1 MSQAFYT
8 SIGGISVAQTQL
20 NVVADNLA
28 NMNTVGFKSSAVTF
42 SDVYYDTISSGN
54 APTSTTAGTNPKQV
68 GLGVQISAISRD
80 FKNGA
85 LTATGNNT
93 DLYINGDGFFC
104 VTDNTGEIFYTR
116 AGNFQLD
123 TDGNLVL
130 PSGYKAIGADR
141 LYDTKT
147 EGTAIKIPQSID
159 TQTIPNESTESG
171 ESIDTKD
178 LDRLN
183 GVSLTPGT
191 FTMQVTLE
199 SGSATV
205 PVDISSANNFGD
217 ITKLIQDAFDAE
229 GIYAEVSCDSSTE
242 GKLKIETPEDP
253 ETDPTKKK
261 KKIMSISFESGTSNF
276 VTETRI
282 DRTGEDLY
290 ETDVLDS
297 KQIIK
302 PVDDASSATAQNY
315 KELAI
320 GSNGAIVIT
329 YSNGDKLTVE
339 PDYDSNKSKFVYTT
353 AGGTIIKGSDVVI
366 NENVAVESNLMLQMA
381 NFMNPNGL
389 LAEGSNVYSIGT
401 NSGYVTYGTP
411 AYKSFG
417 ELIAGNYEGSN
428 VDMTKEFAR
437 MITAQRTIEA
447 NSRVFGTANEVM
459 KSLVYMGQ

>member
-42 SDVYYDTISSGN
+42 SDVYYNTISSGN

-68 GLGVQISAISRD
+68 GLGVQISAISKD
-80 FKNGA
+80 FKNGS

-116 AGNFQLD
+116 AGNFSLD

-130 PSGYKAIGADR
+130 PSGFKAIGADR

-147 EGTAIKIPQSID
+147 EGSAIKIPSSID
-159 TQTIPNESTESG
+159 TETVPNTSTTTG
-171 ESIDTKD
+171 ESLNTK
-178 LDRLN
+178 LLTKLN
-183 GVSLTPGT
+183 GASITEGT
-191 FTMQVTLE
+191 FNMIVTHAGGDETL
-199 SGSATV
+199 T
-205 PVDISSANNFGD
+205 VDITGAKTLGEIANKIQEQLNSKDFNMKVKCD
-217 ITKLIQDAFDAE
+217 ENTKGTLR
-229 GIYAEVSCDSSTE
+229 
-242 GKLKIETPEDP
+242 IEPV
-253 ETDPTKKK
+253 TDPSKTDVLN
-261 KKIMSISFESGTSNF
+261 IEFRSGTSNF
-276 VTETRI
+276 VSETRI
-282 DRTGEDLY
+282 GSVGGNTY
-290 ETDVLDS
+290 STDILDS
-297 KQIIK
+297 RQIIN

-315 KELAI
+315 KEISI
-320 GSNGAIVIT
+320 GSNGAIVLT

-339 PDYDSNKSKFVYTT
+339 PDYESNKSVFVYTT
-353 AGGTIIKGSDVVI
+353 ATGTIIKGNDVEV
-366 NENVAVESNLMLQMA
+366 NPNVAVESNLMLQMA

-417 ELIAGNYEGSN
+417 EIIAGNYEGSN
-428 VDMTKEFAR
+428 VDMTKEFAS

-447 NSRVFGTANEVM
+447 NSRVFSTANEVM